1 VKKKKF
7 IILGILIILFIA
19 IVVFIVLNNK
29 VKKLD
34 YSINTISEN
43 KLECFDKSKKCDN
56 ATLII
61 IKVNEKEKYN
71 FYVINDE
78 NNILTLLMD
87 KNIGNNTNWSA
98 NNITCSRGPDNLISY
113 IKELTAAWLYIESK
127 EYIMYDSNGCY
138 ENKKENMKARIPT
151 YEDVSK
157 LGCEYFNKNTCP
169 DYVTSNLGTNSSGY
183 WLSTSVFP
191 NDTQAAY
198 AVYKEKNLV
207 QPSIIDSKY
216 YGLRLII
223 EVEK

>member
-1 VKKKKF
+1 MKKKKF

-78 NNILTLLMD
+78 N
-87 KNIGNNTNWSA
+87 K
-98 NNITCSRGPDNLISY
+98 
-113 IKELTAAWLYIESK
+113 
-127 EYIMYDSNGCY
+127 
-138 ENKKENMKARIPT
+138 
-151 YEDVSK
+151 
-157 LGCEYFNKNTCP
+157 
-169 DYVTSNLGTNSSGY
+169 
-183 WLSTSVFP
+183 
-191 NDTQAAY
+191 
-198 AVYKEKNLV
+198 
-207 QPSIIDSKY
+207 
-216 YGLRLII
+216 
-223 EVEK
+223 